1 MDNNRVDN
9 AIILAAGFGSRFV
22 PLTYETPKGLILVKG
37 IPMLERQ
44 ITQLKEKGIDN
55 IIIVVGYLKE
65 KFDYLIDKYDVQL
78 IFNPEF
84 KTKNNL
90 SSLYYARQY
99 LKNSY
104 ILSADNWMEQN
115 IFNLCEKNSWYS
127 CVYKDGSTSEWCV
140 TVDENDRIN
149 KVVIGGN
156 DSWVMMGP
164 VFVSESFAIKFRE
177 KIEEYFMKPGTEN
190 YMWENVFIDE
200 IDHFDM
206 FISKQSGNVVYEFEN
221 LDDLRLFDP
230 EYGNDTSNEMLQTVA
245 NIFNVGENEITDIQC
260 VKSGMTNKS
269 FSFSV
274 KGGTYI
280 YRHPGEGSGKLI
292 NRMQEKNVYTAIA
305 HLHLTDENIYL
316 NETTGVKISV
326 FYQNAVNT
334 DARNRKDLED
344 SMGVLRRIH
353 SSSIKVE
360 HFFDIGLEI
369 KKYLSYCEEIDAIHF
384 KDYKE
389 VHKRMEEL
397 LRLPCLL
404 DFSPKL
410 CHIDSNPDN
419 IIRLNDGSLR
429 IIDWEYAGMGDHI
442 MDIAMYSIYACFSK
456 KESLELLGIYLQ
468 RPPNKEEKIRLYA
481 YMALGGY
488 LWALWTEYKQAFGVE
503 FGYYGMNMYRYA
515 KEYYEFCMAE
525 QKGVS

>member
-1 MDNNRVDN
+1 MNNFRVDN

-44 ITQLKEKGIDN
+44 IMQLKEKGIN
-55 IIIVVGYLKE
+55 KIIIVVGYLKE
-65 KFDYLIDKYDVQL
+65 KFDYLIDKFDVQL
-78 IFNPEF
+78 VFNPEF

-115 IFNLCEKNSWYS
+115 IFNLSEENTWYS
-127 CVYKDGSTSEWCV
+127 CVYKDGPTSEWCV
-140 TVDENDRIN
+140 TVDENGRIN
-149 KVVIGGN
+149 KVIIGGN

-164 VFVSESFAIKFRE
+164 VFVSESFSSEFRG
-177 KIEEYFMKPGTEN
+177 KIEEYFMRPGTEN

-206 FISKQSGNVVYEFEN
+206 FINKQSGNVVYEFEN

-230 EYGNDTSNEMLQTVA
+230 EYGKDTSNDVLQTIEK
-245 NIFNVGENEITDIQC
+245 IFNVDENEITDIRC

-274 KGGTYI
+274 KGNTYI

-292 NRMQEKNVYTAIA
+292 NRFQEKNVYAAIA
-305 HLHLTDENIYL
+305 HLYLTDENIYL
-316 NETTGVKISV
+316 NEATGAKISV
-326 FYQNAVNT
+326 FYPEATNT
-334 DARNRKDLED
+334 DAHKRIDIED
-344 SMGVLRRIH
+344 SMDVLRRIH
-353 SSSIKVE
+353 SSNIKVE

-369 KKYLSYCEEIDAIHF
+369 KKYLFYCEERDAIRF

-389 VHKRMEEL
+389 VHERMKKL
-397 LRLPCLL
+397 LQLPCLL
-404 DFSPKL
+404 EFFPTL
-410 CHIDSNPDN
+410 CHIDCNPDN

-429 IIDWEYAGMGDHI
+429 IIDWEYAGMGDPI
-442 MDIAMYSIYACFSK
+442 MDIAMYSIYAYFSK
-456 KESLELLGIYLQ
+456 EEALELLVIYLQ
-468 RPPNKEEKIRLYA
+468 RSPNKEEKIRLYA

-488 LWALWTEYKQAFGVE
+488 LWALWTEYKQTFGVE

-515 KEYYEFCMAE
+515 KEYYKFCMAE
-525 QKGVS
+525 QKEVS